1 MANRILA
8 VSTTG
13 MLALMMGLMAL
24 LVAAQAAQAEERTCR
39 GTIGSTTVDNLRV
52 PQGAS
57 CTLNG
62 TKVEGTVK
70 VERSATLVANTIRV
84 KGNVQSEGFKNITL
98 RQSSVVVGS
107 VQLENGLDGGSGR
120 VLNSRVNGDLQFF
133 SNDARM
139 VARGNT
145 ILANFQANQNTGG
158 LVIENNRIAEN
169 LQCQSN
175 NPAPVGGGNTAG
187 DKEGQCARLELKRPD
202 TEPTESTKAGKW
214 VFRSPH
220 GAQERPA
227 SGVS

>member
-1 MANRILA
+1 MYGKVNRRIQTTLLSAVFALALA
-8 VSTTG
+8 VCVL
-13 MLALMMGLMAL
+13 LA
-24 LVAAQAAQAEERTCR
+24 VAPAAQAEERECR
-39 GTIGSTTVDNLRV
+39 GTIGATTVDNLRV

-62 TKVEGTVK
+62 TRVEGTVK
-70 VERSATLVANTIRV
+70 VERNATLLASGIRV

-120 VLNSRVNGDLQFF
+120 VLNSKVNGDLQFF

-139 VARGNT
+139 IARGNT
-145 ILANFQANQNTGG
+145 LLANFQANQNTGG

-175 NPAPVGGGNTAG
+175 NPPPTGGGNTAA
-187 DKEGQCARLELKRPD
+187 DKEGQCARI
-202 TEPTESTKAGKW
+202 
-214 VFRSPH
+214 
-220 GAQERPA
+220 
-227 SGVS
+227 

>member
-1 MANRILA
+1 MYGKVNGRIATASLSACFFFAMAVLALA
-8 VSTTG
+8 VFAPT
-13 MLALMMGLMAL
+13 
-24 LVAAQAAQAEERTCR
+24 AQAEERVCR
-39 GTIGSTTVDNLRV
+39 GTIGATTVDNLKV

-62 TKVEGTVK
+62 TRVEGTVK
-70 VERSATLVANTIRV
+70 VERNARLSASGIRV

-120 VLNSRVNGDLQFF
+120 VLNSKVNGDLQFF

-139 VARGNT
+139 IARGNT
-145 ILANFQANQNTGG
+145 LLANFQANQNSGG

-175 NPAPVGGGNTAG
+175 NPPPTGGGNTAG
-187 DKEGQCARLELKRPD
+187 DKEGQCARL
-202 TEPTESTKAGKW
+202 
-214 VFRSPH
+214 
-220 GAQERPA
+220 
-227 SGVS
+227 